1 MKKAVYCK
9 TMGNL
14 RNRIYVKLLK
24 SEKDYLKWTSNPCY
38 MRQSYL
44 TMIYLQYVKAKL
56 Y

>member
-24 SEKDYLKWTSNPCY
+24 SEKDYLK
-38 MRQSYL
+38 
-44 TMIYLQYVKAKL
+44 KKKL
-56 Y
+56 FDNDLFTIR